1 MANNYESEERNLAT
15 EYESEREQMATVMD
29 IILSIRKAEAE
40 GKKEYTVNEMID
52 FLYDFVESKK
62 RHK

>member
-1 MANNYESEERNLAT
+1 MPPT

-29 IILSIRKAEAE
+29 IILSVQDAEAA
-40 GKKEYTVNEMID
+40 GKTEYTSKELIE
-52 FLYDFVESKK
+52 FLYSFIRDKK

>member
-1 MANNYESEERNLAT
+1 MANYYESEEPKVPT

-29 IILSIRKAEAE
+29 IILEVRKAMAE
-40 GKKEYTVNEMID
+40 GKKEYTCEELIE
-52 FLYDFVESKK
+52 FLYEFISDKK